1 MIKQAM
7 IFAAGLG
14 KRMLP
19 VTKWVPKP
27 LVKINDK
34 SLLVNNVKKL
44 LEHNFDEITINAYHF
59 PEKIIKEVKQFKTK
73 VNVVIEEERLE
84 TGGGLINCLKKNHLS
99 FNSPV
104 LLLNSDVYWIDKN
117 YSTINLLIQKWNIN
131 QMDFILCMKNK
142 KELFGYHGKGD
153 FDLLDNKSKCDKLVF
168 SKTPNLVFTGL
179 QIINPKILSNK
190 EEKKFS
196 LSEIIKESISKHT
209 AFGFEDKNP
218 WFHIGT
224 PEDLKKARELLV

>member
-84 TGGGLINCLKKNHLS
+84 TGGGLINCLKKTILVS
-99 FNSPV
+99 I
-104 LLLNSDVYWIDKN
+104 LLC
-117 YSTINLLIQKWNIN
+117 
-131 QMDFILCMKNK
+131 F
-142 KELFGYHGKGD
+142 F
-153 FDLLDNKSKCDKLVF
+153 
-168 SKTPNLVFTGL
+168 
-179 QIINPKILSNK
+179 
-190 EEKKFS
+190 
-196 LSEIIKESISKHT
+196 
-209 AFGFEDKNP
+209 
-218 WFHIGT
+218 
-224 PEDLKKARELLV
+224 